1 MANANER
8 EQELLNYYQQKRI
21 KGQLTFY
28 YNRSKE
34 SGGMDAKLRI
44 VSGILMLVTGGLA
57 ALITAPPEGIIS
69 WGAVL
74 LVALPAIATALLSAR
89 NLYQYETTQYL
100 FDQTYKRLDELSEMP
115 PDPNDPDLAEK
126 VKAYI
131 QQAEEVIAAENQ
143 QWLSSVAEAGAADDG
158 GNSANAGG

>member
-1 MANANER
+1 MANER

-21 KGQLTFY
+21 AGQLKFY
-28 YNRSKE
+28 FNRSQE
-34 SGGMDAKLRI
+34 NGSMDAKLRI
-44 VSGILMLVTGGLA
+44 ASGILMLVTGALA
-57 ALITAPPEGIIS
+57 ALITAPPEGTIS

-115 PDPNDPDLAEK
+115 PDPNDPDLPNK
-126 VKAYI
+126 VKMFI

-143 QWLSSVAEAGAADDG
+143 QWLSSVAEAGAQDDNG
-158 GNSANAGG
+158 GGANP